1 MITIHI
7 IMLSSRAIITILN
20 VLIIIHNNFN
30 INLIC
35 INNKKRISHGAEKG
49 KRKDL
54 FIPTNN
60 GR

>member
-54 FIPTNN
+54 FILTNN